1 MNKIVNTLRYCH
13 RRLAGKDGASYPF
26 IVCIVLVLLIITLGV
41 CEIIRVNI
49 ISANI
54 RNKFQAAIISETTSN
69 YSMMYQPLR
78 DGYAASHQN
87 SGSGWVQSSLPSQ
100 QRITNRL
107 NENFSGGEAGQLT
120 VQGVNFT
127 VHTAPV
133 APADAYNAVQFN
145 VRGEVVVQVPY
156 RFLWRGLPPMQLTV
170 NVNSTW
176 RQMF

>member
-1 MNKIVNTLRYCH
+1 MKKIIYTLQQ
-13 RRLAGKDGASYPF
+13 KDGVCYPF

-78 DGYAASHQN
+78 DGYAGSHQN
-87 SGSGWVQSSLPSQ
+87 SGSGWQ
-100 QRITNRL
+100 QASRPTETRILNRL
-107 NENFSGGEAGQLT
+107 NQNFNDGEAGQLT
-120 VQGVNFT
+120 VENVSFT
-127 VHTAPV
+127 MHTAPL
-133 APADAYNAVQFN
+133 APSDAYNAVQFN
-145 VRGEVVVQVPY
+145 VRGQVEVIIPY
-156 RFLWRGLPPMQLTV
+156 RFLWVGLPPMRLTV